1 MARILII
8 DDEEPIRFS
17 LRGIL
22 EDEGYE
28 VLEAATAEEG
38 LEVADAER
46 PDLVFLDIWLPG
58 MDGLTAQARLKG
70 NHPDLPVVM
79 ISGHGT
85 IETAV
90 SAIQQGAYD
99 FIEKPLSLEKVV
111 IVAARALEA
120 GSLRR
125 GKSGAP
131 YRFARTG
138 RTHRPVPRSCSN
150 STELLAR
157 VAPHGRVGTAHRGKR
172 HGQGTRRPRPARR
185 EPARR
190 CAHDCGELRR
200 HSRGAHRKRVVRA

>member
-38 LEVADAER
+38 LEVADAEC

-90 SAIQQGAYD
+90 SAIQQGPTISSKSPFLWKRSSSSRPA
-99 FIEKPLSLEKVV
+99 PLSGFP
-111 IVAARALEA
+111 AP
-120 GSLRR
+120 

-138 RTHRPVPRSCSN
+138 RTHRPVPGHAQIPGTAGPR
-150 STELLAR
+150 R
-157 VAPHGRVGTAHRGKR
+157 PHGRVGTAHRGKR

>member
-99 FIEKPLSLEKVV
+99 SSKSPFAGKGRHRRGP
-111 IVAARALEA
+111 RLEA
-120 GSLRR
+120 GSCA

-138 RTHRPVPRSCSN
+138 RTHRPVPGPCSN
-150 STELLAR
+150 SRNCWPAS
-157 VAPHGRVGTAHRGKR
+157 P
-172 HGQGTRRPRPARR
+172 PRT
-185 EPARR
+185 
-190 CAHDCGELRR
+190 CG
-200 HSRGAHRKRVVRA
+200 

>member
-125 GKSGAP
+125 
-131 YRFARTG
+131 
-138 RTHRPVPRSCSN
+138 
-150 STELLAR
+150 E
-157 VAPHGRVGTAHRGKR
+157 
-172 HGQGTRRPRPARR
+172 GTRRPRPARR

>member
-125 GKSGAP
+125 ENQVL
-131 YRFARTG
+131 RTVLPEQDEL
-138 RTHRPVPRSCSN
+138 HRPVPGH
-150 STELLAR
+150 AQI
-157 VAPHGRVGTAHRGKR
+157 PGTAGP
-172 HGQGTRRPRPARR
+172 RRPPRTCGYCSPGKTARARNSPPAPCTPGAGAPMRP
-185 EPARR
+185 
-190 CAHDCGELRR
+190 
-200 HSRGAHRKRVVRA
+200 

>member
-38 LEVADAER
+38 LEVADAES
-46 PDLVFLDIWLPG
+46 PDLAFLDIWLPG
-58 MDGLTAQARLKG
+58 MDGLTAQTRLKA

-125 GKSGAP
+125 ENQVL
-131 YRFARTG
+131 RTALPEHDELLG
-138 RTHRPVPRSCSN
+138 QSPVMLKFR
-150 STELLAR
+150 ELLAQKL
-157 VAPHGRVGTAHRGKR
+157 VNSSLI
-172 HGQGTRRPRPARR
+172 QLL
-185 EPARR
+185 E
-190 CAHDCGELRR
+190 
-200 HSRGAHRKRVVRA
+200 RKGLK